1 MATKNP
7 FTEELYISFNS
18 YKGVGSLF
26 NNIETFSMRLLK
38 YLDKNIIGPLPFLD
52 GANFGLFFSIPTEY
66 RAKQFSTFEL
76 AQIKIYSLTRSTS
89 I

>member
-18 YKGVGSLF
+18 YKGVGALL
-26 NNIETFSMRLLK
+26 NTIETISMRLLK

-52 GANFGLFFSIPTEY
+52 GANFGFFFSRLTEY

-76 AQIKIYSLTRSTS
+76 PKIKIYTLTRSTS